1 MHQIR
6 VQETVAGTNSKQ
18 PSSKIIS
25 CQEGFTFQSNEEDV
39 GIHTIQLINSIT
51 EVFEA
56 NNEFFD
62 SFSTAVK
69 HLF

>member
-39 GIHTIQLINSIT
+39 GIHTI
-51 EVFEA
+51 
-56 NNEFFD
+56 
-62 SFSTAVK
+62 
-69 HLF
+69 